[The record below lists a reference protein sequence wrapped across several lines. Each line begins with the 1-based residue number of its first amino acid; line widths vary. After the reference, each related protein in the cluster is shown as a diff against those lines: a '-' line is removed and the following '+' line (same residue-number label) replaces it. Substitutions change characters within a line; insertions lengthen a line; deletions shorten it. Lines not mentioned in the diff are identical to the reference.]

1 MIWWK
6 LAKLLELMGF
16 FFSKMF
22 LTSCVALMLTLF
34 FVQTAKKTLEGHG
47 HDFSQFWS
55 YF

>member
-1 MIWWK
+1 MKISRIG
-6 LAKLLELMGF
+6 ELMG

-47 HDFSQFWS
+47 HGFSQFWY

>member
-1 MIWWK
+1 MKISQIVRINV
-6 LAKLLELMGF
+6 F